1 MVVEEEGCRQ
11 RWLLL
16 DGTAPVKVVLTIMSA
31 SKASQLLYG
40 GWNSLTICW
49 GFTPCANL
57 TCILID
63 MEQPVC
69 PCSMRWSLWPR
80 SIFSRV
86 RSPTKFVQIRKYIL
100 REMYGCTKTT
110 RINLSCG
117 IHFSGKA
124 WSPCPIEFLP
134 VSIPNTIDAS
144 NEEKPVKIL
153 ALGKF
158 VINLTCGLIFGLV
171 TSE

>member
-1 MVVEEEGCRQ
+1 MELPQSRLFWPSCPLRKQASYCMGAETLWRSVEDLHLVQ
-11 RWLLL
+11 ILLAFWS
-16 DGTAPVKVVLTIMSA
+16 T
-31 SKASQLLYG
+31 
-40 GWNSLTICW
+40 WNS
-49 GFTPCANL
+49 
-57 TCILID
+57 
-63 MEQPVC
+63 PVC

-134 VSIPNTIDAS
+134 VSISNTIDAS

-158 VINLTCGLIFGLV
+158 VIN
-171 TSE
+171 